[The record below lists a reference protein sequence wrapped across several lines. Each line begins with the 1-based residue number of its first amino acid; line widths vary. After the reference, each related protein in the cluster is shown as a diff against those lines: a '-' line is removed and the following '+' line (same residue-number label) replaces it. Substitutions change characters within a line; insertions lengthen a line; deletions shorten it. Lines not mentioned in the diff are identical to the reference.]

1 VHVED
6 EIIKALEDIMNLR
19 ISLGIAKFV
28 AMEPELEMS
37 KEQFTMFREWLIS
50 KGFIEVEADASG
62 TPLPLLKHLL
72 ILLGYTVFTD
82 KSRRRLRY
90 VHSDGKKAV
99 SIIYILGEVVT
110 IEDIIYFE
118 VS

>member
-1 VHVED
+1 MED
-6 EIIKALEDIMNLR
+6 EVIKALEDIVNYH
-19 ISLGIAKFV
+19 IFPAVTKFV
-28 AMEPELEMS
+28 TMEFGLKVS
-37 KEQFTMFREWLIS
+37 KEQFTLFREWLIS

-82 KSRRRLRY
+82 KSRRRLGY
-90 VHSDGKKAV
+90 FHSDGKKAV
-99 SIIYILGEVVT
+99 SITYTSGEVVT
-110 IEDIIYFE
+110 IHSITYFE

>member
-1 VHVED
+1 VED
-6 EIIKALEDIMNLR
+6 EVIKALEDIVGYR
-19 ISLGIAKFV
+19 IFPVIMKFV
-28 AMEPELEMS
+28 AMELGLKVS
-37 KEQFTMFREWLIS
+37 KEQFTLFREWVIS

-82 KSRRRLRY
+82 KSSRRLGY
-90 VHSDGKKAV
+90 FHSDGKKAV
-99 SIIYILGEVVT
+99 SVIYTPGEVVT
-110 IEDIIYFE
+110 IHSITYFE